1 MNLNIKALI
10 LLIMT
15 SVGMFSSVAQANDVQ
30 NGKKL
35 YKNCALCHGDRGQ
48 GNNSL
53 NAPKIAG
60 QQAWYVER
68 QLNNFIK
75 GIRGGDPKD
84 TYGLQMRPMAMAL
97 STEKDIADVSAYIA
111 AMEAANKGG
120 SK

>member
-1 MNLNIKALI
+1 MNLKIKALI
-10 LLIMT
+10 LLMMA
-15 SVGMFSSVAQANDVQ
+15 GLFSGIAHANDVQ

-48 GNNSL
+48 GNDSW

-60 QQAWYVER
+60 QQEWYVER

-75 GIRGGDPKD
+75 VIRGGDPKD
-84 TYGLQMRPMAMAL
+84 TFGLQMRPMAMAL
-97 STEKDIADVSAYIA
+97 TSEKDIADVSAYIA
-111 AMEAANKGG
+111 EMEAANKGG